1 MCLVIL
7 LNQLLYLLRRRYDV
21 AEPRHPHDPLLSGWS
36 AQQIVPFVGLD
47 VKREAVGLAHF
58 FLEVHLVQLAGL
70 TTGQNS
76 AERDLGAVVEVAHV
90 LNMGRDIDV
99 RSLKIDQEVPE
110 VVKLLFEERL
120 FFGPLLEVALHDV
133 VIEVREFEVGPVPLP
148 QQVEVGLDV

>member
-1 MCLVIL
+1 M
-7 LNQLLYLLRRRYDV
+7 
-21 AEPRHPHDPLLSGWS
+21 
-36 AQQIVPFVGLD
+36 
-47 VKREAVGLAHF
+47 
-58 FLEVHLVQLAGL
+58 HLVQLAGL